1 MYSPVKPA
9 MTIFLSIGL
18 TGAKEICQ
26 LFLTASFGGLGYIYI
41 SHLTPHLVC
50 VGVAEEI
57 EKSTTLEEHL
67 QPP

>member
-1 MYSPVKPA
+1 MHSPVKPA
-9 MTIFLSIGL
+9 MTILLSVGL

-26 LFLTASFGGLGYIYI
+26 LFLTASFGGLGYIYMP
-41 SHLTPHLVC
+41 PHASFGC
-50 VGVAEEI
+50 AGVAEEI